1 MAVYFWRHYHR
12 NRFQH
17 PVSNPFVQYKK
28 FSSKMKKLNLA
39 SLNNAEA
46 NYLLQLR
53 PTSITTLN
61 LRFQQVSNIN
71 N

>member
-1 MAVYFWRHYHR
+1 
-12 NRFQH
+12 
-17 PVSNPFVQYKK
+17 
-28 FSSKMKKLNLA
+28 MKKLNLA